1 MERVR
6 CARAMCRGIC
16 QRIDDLQLLDDRPG
30 PSMRDDER
38 QRVFMFRTNVNEM
51 NVESVDLGDEVW
63 QGFQLRL
70 ALAPIVLCRP
80 IPREFLNRR
89 ELDALRS
96 IGDGFLVGPTCR
108 LHTPAEVDE
117 ISLGNVDTKGRM
129 ALPSVAA
136 HSAAGS
142 RLVAPAAGAVAST

>member
-1 MERVR
+1 
-6 CARAMCRGIC
+6 
-16 QRIDDLQLLDDRPG
+16 
-30 PSMRDDER
+30 
-38 QRVFMFRTNVNEM
+38 MFRTNVNEM
-51 NVESVDLGDEVW
+51 NVESVDLGDEVR

-80 IPREFLNRR
+80 ISREFLNRR

-117 ISLGNVDTKGRM
+117 ISLGNVDTEGTDGVAFGR
-129 ALPSVAA
+129 VAQRRGEQA
-136 HSAAGS
+136 I
-142 RLVAPAAGAVAST
+142 ASCGCRGRRELSPG